1 MSLCEWSRVLLKG
14 YLWQKERASIFRQ
27 DSYLRGHLR
36 MPSFRTPTSF
46 PILLTYLLAPAFLQN
61 ATLCW
66 RTQILLCV
74 LIACPSQHH
83 HCFEKTPWTKAT
95 NGLSQYQVP
104 SALMIS
110 SGLQNQY
117 RPRNASTLPSI
128 AASVRHSIGPLWSTA
143 SVCWPQGNTS
153 HNSLFEGCW
162 SLVTWSLFFRSR
174 WPVSTVPAKQRF
186 HLSGSGLLL
195 ITSQFFSLSWEEPQ
209 NLNSKHLTALTL
221 STIPPPSQT
230 AGSGLSQR

>member
-1 MSLCEWSRVLLKG
+1 MSLCERSRVLLKG

-61 ATLCW
+61 TTLCW
-66 RTQILLCV
+66 RTSYVCSLPVLVSITIALRKHHEQKQPMASHSTKSYLL
-74 LIACPSQHH
+74 
-83 HCFEKTPWTKAT
+83 F
-95 NGLSQYQVP
+95 
-104 SALMIS
+104 MIS
-110 SGLQNQY
+110 SSLQNQY
-117 RPRNASTLPSI
+117 CPRNASTLPSI

-153 HNSLFEGCW
+153 HNILFEGCW
-162 SLVTWSLFFRSR
+162 SLVTWSLFLHSR

-195 ITSQFFSLSWEEPQ
+195 ITSQFFSLSWAEP
-209 NLNSKHLTALTL
+209 
-221 STIPPPSQT
+221 
-230 AGSGLSQR
+230 